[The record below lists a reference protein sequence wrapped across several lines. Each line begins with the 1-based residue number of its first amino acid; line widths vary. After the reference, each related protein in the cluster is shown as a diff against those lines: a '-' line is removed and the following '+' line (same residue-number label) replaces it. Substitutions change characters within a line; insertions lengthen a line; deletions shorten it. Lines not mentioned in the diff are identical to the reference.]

1 MPWKYQT
8 LHCLI
13 INKTWLHRTSSIWV
27 FEDSQIPKWVFF
39 FELVKITQIIPFI
52 QNWLYLRIFFIQ
64 HLFEPYVELLT
75 IFSWI
80 LNYCRAIHFYRR
92 ETLTIQK
99 IIYFWYRI
107 RWWRNEAICLNIK
120 QFTVLTMVSSFQ
132 IKFYPKFFNLSM

>member
-80 LNYCRAIHFYRR
+80 LNYCRAINFYRR
-92 ETLTIQK
+92 ETVTIYIKVMFKVGSKMANKELPNFFFDPPKNKKPSVQK
-99 IIYFWYRI
+99 VPPYKINGDI
-107 RWWRNEAICLNIK
+107 
-120 QFTVLTMVSSFQ
+120 
-132 IKFYPKFFNLSM
+132 